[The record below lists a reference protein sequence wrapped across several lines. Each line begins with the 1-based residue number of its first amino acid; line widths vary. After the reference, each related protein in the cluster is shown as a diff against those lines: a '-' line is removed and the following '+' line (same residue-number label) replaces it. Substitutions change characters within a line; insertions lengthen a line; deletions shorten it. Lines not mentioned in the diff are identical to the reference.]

1 MARTKTARSTAA
13 GGEVRAPP
21 KVAWAGSII
30 TVLAAVFMIGAA
42 IWNHL
47 TPDVYADGLTDFI
60 ALAFTLAAVY
70 TIVSVRVGYTRLLS
84 DRVEHRELF
93 RERVLPRAQVAGY
106 RAQLATKQIRLVAVP
121 GAKDLVVPLYVVENP
136 VWTAWLDTLK
146 DLDVE
151 DHNAAIEVLETDARL
166 GRNPDQRL
174 RTLGSL
180 HRLTARLSWGG
191 LALAIW
197 LFVYPRPY
205 ELAILVGVVTP
216 LIALAVASLWPGLVV
231 LVSGEDNDPHVSLA
245 AFWFAPSL
253 ALGLRAMLD
262 IHAIDWI
269 APIGFGAVL
278 AAAPFALALRVE
290 KAAGH
295 PWRALYSA
303 ITALAWGWGT
313 VSLANA
319 LLDRA
324 LATIHP
330 ATIVELTGAIDKD
343 PGFSLRVTDAAPLL
357 PLLQDL
363 DVSTSRYASAKVGD
377 RTCVAIHPGWLGW
390 RSAESIDCPPA
401 H

>member
-1 MARTKTARSTAA
+1 
-13 GGEVRAPP
+13 
-21 KVAWAGSII
+21 
-30 TVLAAVFMIGAA
+30 MIGAA

-47 TPDVYADGLTDFI
+47 TPDVHADGLTDFI
-60 ALAFTLAAVY
+60 AVAFTLAAVY
-70 TIVSVRVGYTRLLS
+70 TIASVRVGYTRLLS

-93 RERVLPRAQVAGY
+93 RERVLPRVQVAGY
-106 RAQLATKQIRLVAVP
+106 RPQLATKLICLVAVP
-121 GAKDLVVPLYVVENP
+121 GAKDLVVPLHVVENP

-197 LFVYPRPY
+197 LFIYPRPY

-245 AFWFAPSL
+245 AFWLAPSL

-262 IHAIDWI
+262 IHAIDWL
-269 APIGFGAVL
+269 APIGLGAVL
-278 AAAPFALALRVE
+278 AAAPFALALRIE

-303 ITALAWGWGT
+303 IAALAWGWGT

-319 LLDRA
+319 LFDRA
-324 LATIHP
+324 PATIHP

-343 PGFSLRVTDAAPLL
+343 PGFSLRVTDAAPRL
-357 PLLQDL
+357 PLLEDL

-377 RTCVAIHPGWLGW
+377 RACVAIHPGWLGW

-401 H
+401 R